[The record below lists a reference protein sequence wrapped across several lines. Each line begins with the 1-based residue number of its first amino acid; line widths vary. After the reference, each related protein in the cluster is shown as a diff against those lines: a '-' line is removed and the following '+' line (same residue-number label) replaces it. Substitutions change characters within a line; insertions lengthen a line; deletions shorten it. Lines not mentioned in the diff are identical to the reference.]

1 MQSAR
6 EKERGVRGC
15 GSSWG
20 CSVSQLHFVRDR
32 EGVERR
38 GSLGICQAFNF
49 QLLQQKFFDV
59 LHKGAGE
66 CNDSCCKRLLQF
78 LVCCCCCFFFFFCN
92 TYYVWHAAKCLASNV
107 ASLVVRAYARLPGLN
122 LAGLNL
128 FAFPHLHPFCRS
140 CPALFLRTAFLIFK
154 CNNFLACNF
163 IFGYFAMRPRA
174 ALV

>member
-1 MQSAR
+1 MAFARHSTFNSCSRSSSMCCIRGQGSAMT
-6 EKERGVRGC
+6 V
-15 GSSWG
+15 
-20 CSVSQLHFVRDR
+20 
-32 EGVERR
+32 
-38 GSLGICQAFNF
+38 AAN
-49 QLLQQKFFDV
+49 
-59 LHKGAGE
+59 
-66 CNDSCCKRLLQF
+66 
-78 LVCCCCCFFFFFCN
+78 VCCSSLFVVVAVFFFFFCN

-163 IFGYFAMRPRA
+163 IFGYFAMRARA